1 MNGIGAG
8 CVAMASMW
16 YLLVKVNVWIPKNLS
31 KEDKKTMEDLKE
43 RSFLKPSNVE
53 NKKGFFRKVK
63 DFFE

>member
-1 MNGIGAG
+1 MELIIKYTAIYATNDAK
-8 CVAMASMW
+8 AP
-16 YLLVKVNVWIPKNLS
+16 NEET

>member
-1 MNGIGAG
+1 
-8 CVAMASMW
+8 
-16 YLLVKVNVWIPKNLS
+16 
-31 KEDKKTMEDLKE
+31 MEDLKE